1 MFKLEP
7 IDNNIFM
14 VIKRDSLVNG
24 EIYKKLPIE
33 VYGFIR
39 VNIFKN
45 RILNISTMNISE
57 ELTVSSELPSLEEE
71 AKKIVRNHLN
81 NN

>member
-7 IDNNIFM
+7 VDNNIFM
-14 VIKRDSLVNG
+14 VIKSDSLING

-45 RILNISTMNISE
+45 EVSGISTMNISE
-57 ELTVSSELPSLEEE
+57 ELSASGEQPSLEEK
-71 AKKIVRNHLN
+71 AKKIVRSHLKN
-81 NN
+81 N